1 MSLTVMKLSTGL
13 AAALLPAAGSAAQ
26 EYRQGMPEV
35 MKAPPPPPSAGQIN
49 AASASAF
56 RSSYARRKSPR
67 MVIFWNRQLTD
78 SLSTSYEEWARYTLA
93 DGRVIDKTEYYD
105 GSTTVA
111 GRGVEAE
118 YRSGRTAA
126 TADGARATGLAERAD
141 WRAAQGFNRTML
153 SGGAR
158 LIDRTLIMRSTAL
171 NKGIDRGDAQ
181 SVEMSAL
188 MGKAELL
195 VEVLQTPDDGAPS
208 GFTFRVDV
216 KDIRSGTLLA
226 TVVTQGNPPSPGPGR
241 WVAGPNGYQRER
253 PLPPS
258 IDQVG
263 ARVAAEVMQALTANW
278 G

>member
-1 MSLTVMKLSTGL
+1 MSIKRRFTASAIVLLL
-13 AAALLPAAGSAAQ
+13 ASAAGAQ
-26 EYRQGMPEV
+26 EYRQDMPEV
-35 MKAPPPPPSAGQIN
+35 LAAPPPPASAGQIN

-56 RSSYARRKSPR
+56 RSAYARRKSPR

-78 SLSTSYEEWARYTLA
+78 SLSTSYEEWARVSLA
-93 DGRVIDKTEYYD
+93 DGRFADRTQYSD
-105 GSTTVA
+105 GSTTIA
-111 GRGVEAE
+111 GRAVEAE
-118 YRSGRTAA
+118 YRSGRTAT
-126 TADGARATGLAERAD
+126 TADGARDGGLPERAD

-171 NKGIDRGDAQ
+171 GKNVDRNDAQ

-188 MGKAELL
+188 VGKAELL
-195 VEVLQTPDDGAPS
+195 VEVLQTPDESAPS

-226 TVVTQGNPPSPGPGR
+226 TVVTQGSPPPAGPGR
-241 WVAGPNGYQRER
+241 WVAGANGYERQR

-258 IDQVG
+258 VDQIG
-263 ARVAAEVMQALTANW
+263 ARVAAEVMQALVSNW

>member
-1 MSLTVMKLSTGL
+1 MSMTNRLGATL
-13 AAALLPAAGSAAQ
+13 AVALLAVSAAAQ

-35 MKAPPPPPSAGQIN
+35 LSAPPPPAGAGQVN

-56 RSSYARRKSPR
+56 RSAYARHKSPR

-78 SLSTSYEEWARYTLA
+78 SLSTSYEDWSRYTLEE
-93 DGRVIDKTEYYD
+93 GRTVDRTRYDD

-111 GRGVEAE
+111 GRSLEAE
-118 YRSGRTAA
+118 YRSGRTATA
-126 TADGARATGLAERAD
+126 ADGARSAGLAERAD

-158 LIDRTLIMRSTAL
+158 LIDRTLIVRSTAL
-171 NKGIDRGDAQ
+171 AKGVDRSDAQ

-188 MGKAELL
+188 IGKADLL

-208 GFTFRVDV
+208 GFTFKVDV

-226 TVVTQGNPPSPGPGR
+226 TVVTQGNPPSAGPGR
-241 WVAGPNGYQRER
+241 FVAGANGYQRAR

-263 ARVAAEVMQALTANW
+263 ARVATEVMQALIANW

>member
-1 MSLTVMKLSTGL
+1 MSKAVGRSVLV
-13 AAALLPAAGSAAQ
+13 AAALATAGGTGAQ

-35 MKAPPPPPSAGQIN
+35 LAAPPPPPSAGQIN

-56 RSSYARRKSPR
+56 RASYARRKSPR

-78 SLSTSYEEWARYTLA
+78 SLSTSYEEWSRYTLT
-93 DGRVIDKTEYYD
+93 DGRVVDKTYYQD
-105 GSTTVA
+105 GSTLVA
-111 GRGVEAE
+111 GRGVDAE
-118 YRSGRTAA
+118 LRSGRTAT
-126 TADGARATGLAERAD
+126 TADGARSVGLAERAD

-171 NKGIDRGDAQ
+171 NKGVDRGDAQ

-188 MGKAELL
+188 TGKAELL
-195 VEVLQTPDDGAPS
+195 VEVLQTPDESAPS

-226 TVVTQGNPPSPGPGR
+226 TVVTQGIPPSAGPGR
-241 WVAGPNGYQRER
+241 YVAGAYGYQRER

-263 ARVAAEVMQALTANW
+263 ARVAVEVMQALVSNW

>member
-1 MSLTVMKLSTGL
+1 MRKNGI
-13 AAALLPAAGSAAQ
+13 AGALLVALIGAGAAPAQ
-26 EYRQGMPEV
+26 QYRANMPEV
-35 MKAPPPPPSAGQIN
+35 LDAPPPPAG
-49 AASASAF
+49 AAQSNMLTTSSF
-56 RSSYARRKSPR
+56 RSAYARQKSPR

-93 DGRVIDKTEYYD
+93 DGRVVDRTLYSD

-118 YRSGRTAA
+118 YRSGRTAVA
-126 TADGARATGLAERAD
+126 ADGARSDGLAERAD

-153 SGGAR
+153 AGGAK
-158 LIDRTLIMRSTAL
+158 LIDRTLIMRATA
-171 NKGIDRGDAQ
+171 IDGKVDRSDAQ

-188 MGKAELL
+188 TGKADLL
-195 VEVLQTPDDGAPS
+195 VEVLQTPDDSAPS
-208 GFTFRVDV
+208 GYSFRVDV

-226 TVVTQGNPPSPGPGR
+226 TVVTQGNPPAGGPGR

-258 IDQVG
+258 VDQVG
-263 ARVAAEVMQALTANW
+263 ARVATEVMQALIANW

>member
-1 MSLTVMKLSTGL
+1 MNSAVRFSIAA
-13 AAALLPAAGSAAQ
+13 AAALMLAAGAGAQ
-26 EYRQGMPEV
+26 EYREGMPEV
-35 MKAPPPPPSAGQIN
+35 LRAPPPPPSASQIN

-56 RSSYARRKSPR
+56 RAAYARRKSPR

-78 SLSTSYEEWARYTLA
+78 SLSTSYEEWSRYTLNE
-93 DGRVIDKTEYYD
+93 GRVVDKTLYDD
-105 GSTTVA
+105 GSTLTA
-111 GRGVEAE
+111 GRAVESE
-118 YRSGRTAA
+118 RRSGRTAT
-126 TADGARATGLAERAD
+126 TADGARDTGLPERAD

-171 NKGIDRGDAQ
+171 KPGVDRSDAQ

-188 MGKAELL
+188 TGKAELL
-195 VEVLQTPDDGAPS
+195 VEVLQTPDEDAPS
-208 GFTFRVDV
+208 GYTFRVDV

-226 TVVTQGNPPSPGPGR
+226 TVVTQGIPPSAGPGR
-241 WVAGPNGYQRER
+241 FVAGANGYQRER
-253 PLPPS
+253 PLPPT

-263 ARVAAEVMQALTANW
+263 ARVAAEVMQALASNW